1 MESTNINDGIRSL
14 QIIAYAFIAGVIIF
28 MGVTVF
34 LVKFTGGT
42 GGGAIVGPQLDL
54 LIVGGFSFMCLTMS
68 RLLPTKLLDGATPE
82 QRRDEQQAMGFYR
95 RATILRLAPLEGAAL
110 MAVTFTLITDK
121 LTLLLI
127 ALFLVGMMWMARPT
141 QTAFAEWR
149 G

>member
-1 MESTNINDGIRSL
+1 
-14 QIIAYAFIAGVIIF
+14 
-28 MGVTVF
+28 
-34 LVKFTGGT
+34 
-42 GGGAIVGPQLDL
+42 
-54 LIVGGFSFMCLTMS
+54 
-68 RLLPTKLLDGATPE
+68 
-82 QRRDEQQAMGFYR
+82 MGFYR

>member
-1 MESTNINDGIRSL
+1 
-14 QIIAYAFIAGVIIF
+14 
-28 MGVTVF
+28 
-34 LVKFTGGT
+34 
-42 GGGAIVGPQLDL
+42 
-54 LIVGGFSFMCLTMS
+54 
-68 RLLPTKLLDGATPE
+68 
-82 QRRDEQQAMGFYR
+82 
-95 RATILRLAPLEGAAL
+95 